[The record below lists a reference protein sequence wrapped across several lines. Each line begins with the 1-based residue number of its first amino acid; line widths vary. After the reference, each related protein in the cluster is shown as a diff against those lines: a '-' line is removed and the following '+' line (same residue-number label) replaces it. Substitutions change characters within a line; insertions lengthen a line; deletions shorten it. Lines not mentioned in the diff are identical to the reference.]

1 MFCGLL
7 HIWFAA
13 GSFRTGTKI
22 GATTRSTPARKISTP
37 SLSPGEGEEVPF
49 CAARQLF
56 LSGGYGWRQWLRLGL
71 LPFFASDFL
80 CLMNMNEGA
89 FLVAND
95 DIGESVS
102 IYVTSHDLCADA

>member
-1 MFCGLL
+1 MNFSLTDYLRG
-7 HIWFAA
+7 
-13 GSFRTGTKI
+13 
-22 GATTRSTPARKISTP
+22 
-37 SLSPGEGEEVPF
+37 LSPGEGEEVPF
-49 CAARQLF
+49 CATRQLF
-56 LSGGYGWRQWLRLGL
+56 LSGGYGWRQWLWLGL